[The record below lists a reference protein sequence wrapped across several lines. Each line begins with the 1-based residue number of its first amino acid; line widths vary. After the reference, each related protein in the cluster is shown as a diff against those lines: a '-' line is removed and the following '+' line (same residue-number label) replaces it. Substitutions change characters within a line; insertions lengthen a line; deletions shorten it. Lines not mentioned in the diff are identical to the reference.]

1 MSNGVEYHEQV
12 SQGVDELISRLRNE
26 GVDAGK
32 TQAQHILERANKEAK
47 VIVHQA
53 KVQAKQT
60 KREAKKEADGLL
72 NGGQEALKTAMR
84 DAVLAMKTA
93 LTDSFK
99 ADVRRLVVKELEQPD
114 VLKALILE
122 IAGTVATEA
131 RVAGDN
137 DVEVMLPKHAVGLEE
152 LQNSPEKLENSPLT
166 DLVYGLTR
174 DMLIDGV
181 RFGVSDEISQGI
193 QVKLVDRDLVLD
205 FTDQAIGTIL
215 LQHLQPRFRAI
226 LEGVLR

>member
-1 MSNGVEYHEQV
+1 MNHTNENHQQV
-12 SQGVDELISRLRNE
+12 SQGVDELISRLRQE

-32 TQAQHILERANKEAK
+32 AEAK
-47 VIVHQA
+47 SLLEDANREARIIIHQA
-53 KVQAKQT
+53 KVQAKQS
-60 KREAKKEADGLL
+60 KREAKKEADALL
-72 NGGQEALKTAMR
+72 KGGQEALKTAMR
-84 DAVLAMKTA
+84 DAVLSMKTA
-93 LTDSFK
+93 LTESFK

-122 IAGTVATEA
+122 IAGTVAAQA
-131 RVAGDN
+131 RV
-137 DVEVMLPKHAVGLEE
+137 EQTSELELMLPKHAIGLEE
-152 LQNSPEKLENSPLT
+152 LQNSPEKLQNSALT

-174 DMLIDGV
+174 NMLIQGV
-181 RFGVSDEISQGI
+181 TFGESDAFTHGI
-193 QVKLVDRDLVLD
+193 QITLKDRDIVLD